1 MDLEYPQATRDL
13 ESDMVV
19 DPMDLMGDEFDDAVA
34 AKVAALDPN
43 SAPGSGAETAVPA
56 ATTVAATVQPASV
69 LTPTEVPGQGSVLR
83 LKGGTSD
90 FASAE
95 LGSDTALPAGFVLP
109 REQSV
114 VPAYFS
120 SSADSDAAST
130 RQ

>member
-1 MDLEYPQATRDL
+1 M
-13 ESDMVV
+13 
-19 DPMDLMGDEFDDAVA
+19 
-34 AKVAALDPN
+34 
-43 SAPGSGAETAVPA
+43 
-56 ATTVAATVQPASV
+56 
-69 LTPTEVPGQGSVLR
+69 R

-95 LGSDTALPAGFVLP
+95 LGSDAAPGRVPAGFVLP